1 LRVPVLHRLA
11 ALAVALVLI
20 AGRAHADGIGVIAT
34 GARDDRTRLTAALV
48 EAIGPTGA
56 SDANGPTRIVGDAV
70 GEARAQLLAG
80 AVPAATLVRFRR
92 VREMVDEGWRAY
104 LRVQIDFAHNRLAA
118 ARAEAE
124 PLVAFPGGAE
134 LYADAALRLGA
145 VLLYRRVP
153 EAQAILALAL
163 ALDPDRPITVAEF
176 SPDVVEAV
184 DAVRAAPAAFQR
196 VHITCAP
203 AGAIVAIDGK
213 ELGRSPLE
221 AQVTRGPHLVV
232 ARAPLHHAAVQ
243 AIAVGEPA
251 RVELA
256 LDRDD
261 AAERLSA
268 GAEPGL
274 PAAAE
279 QQLIDA
285 ALRFADLDEVVVAAI
300 TDRRGGPTLILQRCT
315 GAPARCT
322 AVVEVGFGDRA
333 GLVAAVREAWQAAH
347 RTTFRDS
354 PTVVAE
360 SKQRATPTGCRLCRN
375 PLVWTG
381 IGAVVVGTAIA
392 IVIATQSRPPPVL
405 TIDGHDFGH

>member
-1 LRVPVLHRLA
+1 M
-11 ALAVALVLI
+11 
-20 AGRAHADGIGVIAT
+20 
-34 GARDDRTRLTAALV
+34 
-48 EAIGPTGA
+48 
-56 SDANGPTRIVGDAV
+56 
-70 GEARAQLLAG
+70 AG
-80 AVPAATLVRFRR
+80 AVPMATLVRFRR

-124 PLVAFPGGAE
+124 PLVVFPGGAE

-153 EAQAILALAL
+153 EAQAVLALAL

-184 DAVRAAPAAFQR
+184 DAGRAAPAAFQR
-196 VHITCAP
+196 VHITSAP

-213 ELGRSPLE
+213 ELGRSPLD

-232 ARAPLHHAAVQ
+232 ARAPLHHAAVE
-243 AIAVGEPA
+243 AVVIGEPA
-251 RVELA
+251 TVELT
-256 LDRDD
+256 LDNDD
-261 AAERLSA
+261 AAARLAA

-274 PAAAE
+274 PPAAE

-300 TDRRGGPTLILQRCT
+300 IDRRGGPTLILQRCT
-315 GAPARCT
+315 GAPAAGPSGEARCT
-322 AVVEVGFGDRA
+322 PVIEVGFGDRA
-333 GLVAAVREAWQAAH
+333 GLAAAVREAWQAAQRATPH
-347 RTTFRDS
+347 DA

-360 SKQRATPTGCRLCRN
+360 SKQRPAPTGCKLCRN
-375 PLVWTG
+375 PLLWTG

-392 IVIATQSRPPPVL
+392 IVIATQS
-405 TIDGHDFGH
+405 